1 MPVILLCLMISNKK
15 CLFCLLISNKSIIFA
30 HVFIYSIYGE
40 GMQKWVYSYGIYGI
54 TFQSLQE
61 GLPPLH
67 QTK

>member
-1 MPVILLCLMISNKK
+1 M
-15 CLFCLLISNKSIIFA
+15 LISNKSIIFA